1 MARVVVILVLALI
14 VAWLVGDML
23 RSARKRR

>member
-1 MARVVVILVLALI
+1 MARVVVILVLVLI
-14 VAWLVGDML
+14 VAWLVGDMM